1 MKTLDYAMFF
11 RRPINV
17 ERIAEEL
24 PHFDVFVSA
33 FNSSDRVNI
42 TFQEIS
48 ASSKYWLVHP
58 EYSYIPIEYPSG
70 SIVAPSVND
79 EVTQVGMLL
88 DAIGSLDGKTICI
101 DITGFMRHVLAF
113 LIAKLSY
120 IGVKAV
126 TAVYSEPTRYLKQE
140 DTVFSTKTT
149 GRVSPVA
156 GMAGSTSVNGS
167 DFLILGVG
175 YDQRLMSEVVN
186 CKDSSTVFPLFSFP
200 SLSPDMYQQSAI
212 RASDCGD
219 VALEENWTTNR
230 KFAPANDPF
239 SIAEVLTEIVDGI
252 VRKYSSANVYLA
264 PLATK
269 VQTLGFAIFWLLQRS
284 NPDFSLSLLLPQCLT
299 YSRETSSGIKRLWAY
314 EVELD

>member
-1 MKTLDYAMFF
+1 MNTLDYAMFF

-17 ERIAEEL
+17 DRIAEEL

-42 TFQEIS
+42 TYQGIS
-48 ASSKYWLVHP
+48 ATNKYWLVHP
-58 EYSYIPIEYPSG
+58 EYSYMPIEYPHG
-70 SIVAPSVND
+70 AVVVPSLND
-79 EVTQVGMLL
+79 EVCQVDALL
-88 DAIGSLDGKTICI
+88 DAIGNLDGKTLCI

-113 LIAKLSY
+113 LIAKLAY
-120 IGVKAV
+120 IGVRIL

-140 DTVFSTKTT
+140 DTVFSTKST

-156 GMAGSTSVNGS
+156 GMAGSNSANGV

-186 CKDSSTVFPLFSFP
+186 CKDSSTVYPLFSFP

-212 RASDCGD
+212 RASDGGEA
-219 VALEENWTTNR
+219 ALEENWTANR

-239 SIAEVLTEIVDGI
+239 SIAEVLNEIIEGI
-252 VRKYSSANVYLA
+252 ARTHSSANVYLA

-269 VQTLGFAIFWLLQRS
+269 VQTLGFSIFWLFQRS
-284 NPDFSLSLLLPQCLT
+284 NPACSLSLLLPQCLT